1 MKVSELMD
9 PAGVRLYAN
18 IKEAADVLGI
28 LVELLPT
35 AFLASSAPATAKRPT
50 IRYARWA

>member
-1 MKVSELMD
+1 MKVSELMN

-28 LVELLPT
+28 LVELQEET
-35 AFLASSAPATAKRPT
+35 AN
-50 IRYARWA
+50 

>member
-9 PAGVRLYAN
+9 PAGARLYAN

-28 LVELLPT
+28 LVELQEETGAITNGT
-35 AFLASSAPATAKRPT
+35 AYYNAVCQR
-50 IRYARWA
+50 

>member
-1 MKVSELMD
+1 MKVSELMN

-28 LVELLPT
+28 LVELQEETGAITNGT
-35 AFLASSAPATAKRPT
+35 AYYNAVCQREN
-50 IRYARWA
+50 

>member
-28 LVELLPT
+28 LVELQEET
-35 AFLASSAPATAKRPT
+35 GAITNGT
-50 IRYARWA
+50 Y